1 MKEKTT
7 KKRRGFS
14 KLIPAACMLLISA
27 TTLVSST
34 YAWFTMNKEVTVTGM
49 EVRTKVSENLLIAD
63 DTLASTARKA
73 DNLFYNSLVQ
83 TQDALLEPVST
94 DDGTN
99 YYYTKTDNVIGTGDA
114 MNDVYIAYSAA
125 DTTAFNT
132 NYGTTGAVGYVDYV
146 YQLKAIT
153 GSDAQEIRL
162 TGLDLTYGGAS
173 PANNQKA
180 YRAGVFVENLGYMTS
195 TDSTHLTAPA
205 GGVGTLQAIYTPSG
219 AANFTGTAGAY
230 KAVDST
236 SSVNGDVTYN
246 DQFALATQADATN
259 YYKVVVRVWLE
270 GEDTT
275 CNNTTFMSLKDKWSV
290 DMKWDLVGTSESGT
304 AYNKVANINLAYT
317 ATKAN
322 LASATAAAGA
332 VYTINGQEYFKIS
345 TVQLNGA
352 DLYTTAAGA
361 VTSASKI
368 YTIRDGLYPTDVTNQ
383 CTLPTT

>member
-1 MKEKTT
+1 MRKDKRKQKTS
-7 KKRRGFS
+7 KK
-14 KLIPAACMLLISA
+14 IVAAFAMFALSASMLGTA
-27 TTLVSST
+27 T

-63 DTLASTARKA
+63 DTLASTERKA

-99 YYYTKTDNVIGTGDA
+99 YFYTKTDNVVGTGDA
-114 MNDVYIAYSAA
+114 MNDVYIAYNAA

-153 GSDAQEIRL
+153 GSEAQEIRL

-195 TDSTHLTAPA
+195 TDSTNLTAPA
-205 GGVGTLQAIYTPSG
+205 GGVGTLKAIYTPSG
-219 AANFTGTAGAY
+219 AANFTAGY
-230 KAVDST
+230 AVDST
-236 SSVNGDVTYN
+236 STVGGAVTYN
-246 DQFALATQADATN
+246 GQFALATQADATN

-290 DMKWDLVGTSESGT
+290 DMKWDLVGTSESAA
-304 AYNKVANINLAYT
+304 AYDKVANINLAYT
-317 ATKAN
+317 STKAD
-322 LASATAAAGA
+322 LSTPATAAAA
-332 VYTINGQEYFKIS
+332 ATYTINGQAYYKIN
-345 TVQLNGA
+345 TVQLNSN
-352 DLYTTAAGA
+352 DLYTTVAGS
-361 VTSASKI
+361 VTSSSKI

-383 CTLPTT
+383 CILP

>member
-1 MKEKTT
+1 MK
-7 KKRRGFS
+7 KK
-14 KLIPAACMLLISA
+14 LISA
-27 TTLVSST
+27 IAMLTVSAVTLSTAT

-49 EVRTKVSENLLIAD
+49 QVRTKVSENLLIAD

-73 DNLFYNSLVQ
+73 DNLFYNALVQ
-83 TQDALLEPVST
+83 THDALLEPVST

-99 YYYTKTDNVIGTGDA
+99 YFYTKTDNVIGTGDA
-114 MNDVYIAYSAA
+114 MNDVYIAYNAA
-125 DTTAFNT
+125 DTSAFNT

-195 TDSTHLTAPA
+195 TDSSNLIAPA

-219 AANFTGTAGAY
+219 AANFTPGF
-230 KAVDST
+230 AVDST
-236 SSVNGDVTYN
+236 STVTGAVTYN
-246 DQFALATQADATN
+246 SQFALATQANATN

-290 DMKWDLVGTSESGT
+290 DMKWDLVGTSESAA

-317 ATKAN
+317 ATKAD
-322 LASATAAAGA
+322 LSSATAAAGA
-332 VYTINGQEYFKIS
+332 VYTINGQEYFKIN
-345 TVQLNGA
+345 TVQLNST

-361 VTSASKI
+361 VTSSSKI

-383 CTLPTT
+383 CTLPAPVAP